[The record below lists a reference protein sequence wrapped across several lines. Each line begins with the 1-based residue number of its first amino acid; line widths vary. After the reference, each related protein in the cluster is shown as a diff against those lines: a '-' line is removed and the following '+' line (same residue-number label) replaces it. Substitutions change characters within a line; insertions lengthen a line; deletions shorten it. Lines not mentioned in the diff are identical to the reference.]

1 VAVADVLASLPQGVY
16 WYPAVAVLV
25 VIAVRALL
33 SLRTGRRA
41 ASRTEAGAPS
51 ALAGYASL
59 VERARSDRLA
69 ASELERLCMGM
80 LLQAVGYRGY
90 STDACRHYAGHGAP
104 EHLVPVIVAHL
115 EDAGPMATAE
125 SGVLP
130 ARCELVLRELES
142 ITEVP

>member
-1 VAVADVLASLPQGVY
+1 MADILASLPQGVY

-33 SLRTGRRA
+33 SLPTGRRA
-41 ASRTEAGAPS
+41 GPRTEARAPS

-69 ASELERLCMGM
+69 AAELERLCMGM

-104 EHLVPVIVAHL
+104 EHLVPSIVAHL
-115 EDAGPMATAE
+115 EQPGTVATTG
-125 SGVLP
+125 SGTLP
-130 ARCELVLRELES
+130 ERCELILRELEF